1 MLIFNRMKQ
10 IIYPVVFLISVAIL
24 SGCSGKTYVQKSPDA
39 DFSGF
44 STYAFLPRA
53 DSTSNPLFNND
64 IIDDLIEKSV
74 INEMSKRGYVVETSA
89 PDVMIR
95 FHVIVEERQQQI
107 VNSPSY
113 AYPGIWA
120 GYPLRQ
126 PYIFYG
132 GPIYN
137 AAQIVHYEEGTLI
150 IDVVQ
155 KSTGKMIWRGW
166 IVGDVD
172 NAEEFEIK
180 IPGMVKRIFEKYPGT
195 RVVKVKED
203 RI

>member
-1 MLIFNRMKQ
+1 MKQ
-10 IIYPVVFLISVAIL
+10 AIYSIVFFIAVAVFA
-24 SGCSGKTYVQKSPDA
+24 GCASKTYVQKSPDA
-39 DFSGF
+39 DFSVF
-44 STYAFLPRA
+44 STYAFLPRT
-53 DSTSNPLFNND
+53 DSTSNALFNND
-64 IIDDLIEKSV
+64 IVDDLIEKSV
-74 INEMSKRGYVVETSA
+74 INEMSKRGYIVETSA

-95 FHVIVEERQQQI
+95 FHVLVEERQQQI

-113 AYPGIWA
+113 VYPGIWA

-126 PYIFYG
+126 PYIYYG

-137 AAQIVHYEEGTLI
+137 AAQIIRYEEGTLI

-172 NAEEFEIK
+172 NAEEFEVK
-180 IPGMVKRIFEKYPGT
+180 IPAMVKRIFEKYPGT
-195 RVVKVKED
+195 RIVKVKED